1 MGKNKNSQKKA
12 AAKKRQ
18 AAAQNTADKSVVVTA
33 SKPTE
38 IAMTE
43 AVDAANVTFEQTTQ
57 DDNSV

>member
-18 AAAQNTADKSVVVTA
+18 AAAQNTDKSVAA

-43 AVDAANVTFEQTTQ
+43 AVDAANSSF
-57 DDNSV
+57 